1 MTQADIPQIATD
13 HKIDP
18 SLVQKYQLGS
28 LLIGGNF
35 VPGDDL
41 VYYDD
46 YLDLTSFP
54 KATGEHW
61 KKLGDAIFKPTT
73 VTDSDSG
80 S

>member
-1 MTQADIPQIATD
+1 M
-13 HKIDP
+13 
-18 SLVQKYQLGS
+18 
-28 LLIGGNF
+28 
-35 VPGDDL
+35 PGDDL